1 MNWYMAV
8 LVRGAHVDGVLD
20 DERLGD
26 LLYRLIQAPDAEA
39 AYASAVELGA
49 GSSDDYDDEDGTKV
63 TLAFLGLADLME
75 IAADELVHG
84 TEVYSPLLPHK
95 PREMVVEKAELTVF
109 ETDDAADEV
118 EGDESV

>member
-84 TEVYSPLLPHK
+84 TEVYSQLLPHK
-95 PREMVVEKAELTVF
+95 PREMVVEKAELSVF